1 MAEEEA
7 KKEEFQSE
15 DEKESEL
22 TKFKSEHQLARG
34 LVQQIGQALIQWLP
48 VGSSGFILATFLLQ
62 QNWLMVVVTLPI
74 TAIAVFWASF
84 TETLLSKIKEMGKK
98 MGEESGTF
106 LEKWLRAIL
115 EGISWQFAG
124 TEENYLRCQGKQH
137 EVIHSRTEGLSSFK
151 PLLSDVV
158 IPLELNGDFARSPE
172 GHHLPM
178 PFRGSEKDLEK
189 VNHLRIWDILRRSTQ
204 DAIYRNIVISQ
215 YGGYGKTT
223 LLRHVTYIYCQKQHQ
238 KPPYKAPK
246 LLPVL
251 ISFRQWQTI
260 LVNEKPDL
268 STFIETFHIQ
278 DLPGGKDLK
287 LPKNWAKY
295 WLNQKPGMLV
305 MFDGFDEVKQENR
318 TYISQW
324 LGQQMRHYP
333 QAIFILTTRPT
344 AYNLHFDA
352 ESKPNCPFKI
362 IPLDA
367 DQKELLIKR
376 WYLSWEKYISAST
389 KPEIITAAADKNSQ
403 DLLQQ
408 IAKSPELKDLAKNPL
423 LLVIMLNLHV
433 SRPGADLPDR
443 RVDLYREIIR
453 LQLGDR
459 PLAKKIKLLLPT
471 TQDSERVLQKLALGM
486 VQAKVY
492 TIDKNSLLSQLQT
505 ILNGLTLDPKPE
517 DLLTQLEEV
526 SELLVKVDQDYEFVH
541 RYFQDYLAAQ
551 EIIETKQQDL
561 LLTHWQETEWEETIL
576 MYASLANDV
585 PQFISALLAF
595 NQQFANDLAYKCLQR
610 LKTANRRISPSLEQ
624 SITVLQ
630 KAVENPLFQQLET
643 YLKNGQWRE
652 ADEETTRLMLLIAKR
667 EDEGYLDV
675 ESIEKFPCEELRT
688 LDKLWVEN
696 SGGKFGFSVQKKV
709 WIACGG
715 IPGEY
720 DWEVYKKFADQVGW
734 RRGADNRWLSYDE
747 LTFLFKV
754 GWHLPSRHL
763 FTNQRAATFLAQRLL
778 TCNISQI

>member
-1 MAEEEA
+1 MAEEESE
-7 KKEEFQSE
+7 KKESKA
-15 DEKESEL
+15 EKEENSGL
-22 TKFKSEHQLARG
+22 TKFESENQLARG
-34 LVQQIGQALIQWLP
+34 FVQQLGQALIQWLP
-48 VGSSGFILATFLLQ
+48 VGSSGFILASFLLQ

-98 MGEESGTF
+98 MGEEGGTF
-106 LEKWLRAIL
+106 LEKWLQAIL
-115 EGISWQFAG
+115 EGIRWQFAG
-124 TEENYLRCQGKQH
+124 KEENYLRCLGNLH
-137 EVIHSRTEGLSSFK
+137 EITHSRTEGLSSFK

-178 PFRGSEKDLEK
+178 PFRGSEK
-189 VNHLRIWDILRRSTQ
+189 VNHLRIWDILRRSSQEAT
-204 DAIYRNIVISQ
+204 YRNIVISQ

-223 LLRHVTYIYCQKQHQ
+223 LLRHVTYIYCQKLHQ
-238 KPPYKAPK
+238 KSPYKAPK

-251 ISFRQWQTI
+251 IAFRQWQTI
-260 LVNEKPDL
+260 LITEKPDL
-268 STFIETFHIQ
+268 PTFIETFYIP

-318 TYISQW
+318 AYISQW
-324 LGQQMRHYP
+324 LGRQMKEYP
-333 QAIFILTTRPT
+333 NANFILATRPT

-367 DQKELLIKR
+367 DQKELLIRR

-389 KPEIITAAADKNSQ
+389 KPEVIASAADKNSQ

-408 IAKSPELKDLAKNPL
+408 IAKNRELQDLAKNPL

-433 SRPGADLPDR
+433 SRPGADLPDH

-459 PLAKKIKLLLPT
+459 PLAKKIELLLPT
-471 TQDSERVLQKLALGM
+471 TQDSQRVLQQLALGM
-486 VQAKVY
+486 VQAKTY

-505 ILNGLTLDPKPE
+505 ILNGLNLDPKPE
-517 DLLTQLEEV
+517 DLLKQLEEV

-551 EIIETKQQDL
+551 EIIETQQQDL

-576 MYASLANDV
+576 MYVSLANTV
-585 PQFISALLAF
+585 PQFIQALLGF
-595 NQQFANDLAYKCLQR
+595 KQQSANDLAYKCLQR
-610 LKTANRRISPSLEQ
+610 LKTTNRRISPSLEQ
-624 SITVLQ
+624 AINDLQ

-667 EDEGYLDV
+667 EDEGWLD
-675 ESIEKFPCEELRT
+675 EDSIKNFPCEELRT
-688 LDKLWVEN
+688 IDKLWVDN
-696 SGGKFGFSVQKKV
+696 SGGKFGFSVQKQV
-709 WIACGG
+709 WMECGG
-715 IPGEY
+715 VQREY
-720 DWEVYKKFADQVGW
+720 DYNVLLKFIDQVGW
-734 RRGADNRWLSYDE
+734 NDRLSNK
-747 LTFLFKV
+747 LTFLLDGSKQAQLPLPRFVGKEAQLPFALLLGFWSNLLSSLFSKV
-754 GWHLPSRHL
+754 
-763 FTNQRAATFLAQRLL
+763 
-778 TCNISQI
+778 

>member
-7 KKEEFQSE
+7 KKEESKTE
-15 DEKESEL
+15 DEKDSEL
-22 TKFKSEHQLARG
+22 TKFKSESQLAG
-34 LVQQIGQALIQWLP
+34 GFVQKIGQALIQWLP
-48 VGSSGFILATFLLQ
+48 VGSSGFILASFLIQ
-62 QNWLMVVVTLPI
+62 QNWLMVLVTLPI
-74 TAIAVFWASF
+74 TVIAVFWASF

-115 EGISWQFAG
+115 EGIRWQLAG

-137 EVIHSRTEGLSSFK
+137 EVTHSRTEGLSSFK
-151 PLLSDVV
+151 PLLCDVV

-178 PFRGSEKDLEK
+178 PFHGSEKDLEK
-189 VNHLRIWDILRRSTQ
+189 VNHLRIWDILRRSTKE
-204 DAIYRNIVISQ
+204 ATYRNIVISQ

-223 LLRHVTYIYCQKQHQ
+223 LLRHVTYIYCQKLHQ
-238 KPPYKAPK
+238 KAPYKAPK

-251 ISFRQWQTI
+251 ISFRQWQTT
-260 LVNEKPDL
+260 LATEKPDL
-268 STFIETFHIQ
+268 PTFIETFHIP

-295 WLNQKPGMLV
+295 WLNQKAGMLV

-318 TYISQW
+318 AYISQW

-333 QAIFILTTRPT
+333 QAIFILATRPT

-362 IPLDA
+362 IPLDS

-389 KPEIITAAADKNSQ
+389 KPEIIAAAADKNSQ

-408 IAKSPELKDLAKNPL
+408 ITKSSELKDLAKNPL

-459 PLAKKIKLLLPT
+459 PLAKKIDLLLPL
-471 TQDSERVLQKLALGM
+471 QDSQRLLQQLALGM

-492 TIDKNSLLSQLQT
+492 TIDKNFLLY
-505 ILNGLTLDPKPE
+505 LTR
-517 DLLTQLEEV
+517 
-526 SELLVKVDQDYEFVH
+526 S
-541 RYFQDYLAAQ
+541 
-551 EIIETKQQDL
+551 
-561 LLTHWQETEWEETIL
+561 
-576 MYASLANDV
+576 
-585 PQFISALLAF
+585 
-595 NQQFANDLAYKCLQR
+595 
-610 LKTANRRISPSLEQ
+610 
-624 SITVLQ
+624 
-630 KAVENPLFQQLET
+630 
-643 YLKNGQWRE
+643 
-652 ADEETTRLMLLIAKR
+652 
-667 EDEGYLDV
+667 
-675 ESIEKFPCEELRT
+675 
-688 LDKLWVEN
+688 
-696 SGGKFGFSVQKKV
+696 
-709 WIACGG
+709 
-715 IPGEY
+715 
-720 DWEVYKKFADQVGW
+720 
-734 RRGADNRWLSYDE
+734 
-747 LTFLFKV
+747 
-754 GWHLPSRHL
+754 
-763 FTNQRAATFLAQRLL
+763 
-778 TCNISQI
+778 

>member
-1 MAEEEA
+1 M
-7 KKEEFQSE
+7 
-15 DEKESEL
+15 
-22 TKFKSEHQLARG
+22 
-34 LVQQIGQALIQWLP
+34 
-48 VGSSGFILATFLLQ
+48 
-62 QNWLMVVVTLPI
+62 VVTLPI

-115 EGISWQFAG
+115 EGIRWQLAG

-137 EVIHSRTEGLSSFK
+137 EVTHSRTEGLSSFK
-151 PLLSDVV
+151 PLLCDVV

-178 PFRGSEKDLEK
+178 PFHGSEKDLEK
-189 VNHLRIWDILRRSTQ
+189 VNHLRIWDILRRSTKE
-204 DAIYRNIVISQ
+204 ATYRNIVISQ

-223 LLRHVTYIYCQKQHQ
+223 LLRHVTYIYCQKLHQ
-238 KPPYKAPK
+238 KAPYKAPK

-251 ISFRQWQTI
+251 ISFRQWQTT
-260 LVNEKPDL
+260 LATEKPDL
-268 STFIETFHIQ
+268 PTFIETFHIP
-278 DLPGGKDLK
+278 DLPGGKDLT

-295 WLNQKPGMLV
+295 WLNQKAGMLV

-318 TYISQW
+318 AYISQW

-333 QAIFILTTRPT
+333 QAIFILATRPT

-362 IPLDA
+362 IPLDT

-389 KPEIITAAADKNSQ
+389 KPEIIAAAADKNSQ

-408 IAKSPELKDLAKNPL
+408 ITKSPELKDLAKNPL

-459 PLAKKIKLLLPT
+459 PLAKKIDLLLLP
-471 TQDSERVLQKLALGM
+471 QDSQRVLQQLALGM

-505 ILNGLTLDPKPE
+505 ILNGLNSDAKPE
-517 DLLTQLEEV
+517 DFLKQLEEV

-551 EIIETKQQDL
+551 EIIETQQQNL
-561 LLTHWQETEWEETIL
+561 LLTHWQETEWKETIL
-576 MYASLANDV
+576 MYASLANTIT
-585 PQFISALLAF
+585 QFIADLLEF
-595 NQQFANDLAYKCLQR
+595 KQQPVNDLAYECLEC
-610 LKTANRRISPSLEQ
+610 LKSANRLISPSLEQ
-624 SITVLQ
+624 AIIVLQ
-630 KAVENPLFQQLET
+630 KTVNNSLFQQLET
-643 YLKNGQWRE
+643 FLKNGQWRE
-652 ADEETTRLMLLIAKR
+652 ADEETTRLMIKIAER
-667 EDEGYLDV
+667 EAEGYLGV
-675 ESIEKFPCEELRT
+675 T
-688 LDKLWVEN
+688 
-696 SGGKFGFSVQKKV
+696 
-709 WIACGG
+709 
-715 IPGEY
+715 
-720 DWEVYKKFADQVGW
+720 
-734 RRGADNRWLSYDE
+734 
-747 LTFLFKV
+747 
-754 GWHLPSRHL
+754 
-763 FTNQRAATFLAQRLL
+763 
-778 TCNISQI
+778 

>member
-7 KKEEFQSE
+7 KKEESKSE
-15 DEKESEL
+15 DEKDSEL
-22 TKFKSEHQLARG
+22 TKFKSERQLAG
-34 LVQQIGQALIQWLP
+34 DFVQGIAQALIQWMP
-48 VGSSGFILATFLLQ
+48 VGGSGLVFLTFLFRQ
-62 QNWLMVVVTLPI
+62 DWLMAIVIFPVTVI
-74 TAIAVFWASF
+74 TVFWAAF
-84 TETLLSKIKEMGKK
+84 TESLLSKIKEIAKR

-106 LEKWLRAIL
+106 LEKWLRAIGA
-115 EGISWQFAG
+115 GIRWQLAG

-137 EVIHSRTEGLSSFK
+137 EVTHSRTEGLSSFK
-151 PLLSDVV
+151 PLLCDVV
-158 IPLELNGDFARSPE
+158 IPLELNGDFVRSPE
-172 GHHLPM
+172 GHHLPI

-189 VNHLRIWDILRRSTQ
+189 VNHLRIWDILRRSTKEV
-204 DAIYRNIVISQ
+204 IYRNIVISQ

-223 LLRHVTYIYCQKQHQ
+223 LLRHVTYIYCQKLHQ
-238 KPPYKAPK
+238 KAPYKAPK

-251 ISFRQWQTI
+251 ISFRQWQTA
-260 LVNEKPDL
+260 LVTEKPDL
-268 STFIETFHIQ
+268 PTFIETFHIP

-295 WLNQKPGMLV
+295 WLNQKAGMLV
-305 MFDGFDEVKQENR
+305 MFDGFDEVKQESR
-318 TYISQW
+318 SYISQW

-333 QAIFILTTRPT
+333 QTIFILATRPT

-459 PLAKKIKLLLPT
+459 PLAKKIDLLLPS
-471 TQDSERVLQKLALGM
+471 QDSQRVLQQLALRM
-486 VQAKVY
+486 MQAKVY
-492 TIDKNSLLSQLQT
+492 TIDKNSLLTQLQI
-505 ILNGLTLDPKPE
+505 ILHHLNLDAKAE
-517 DLLTQLEEV
+517 DLLKQIEEV

-561 LLTHWQETEWEETIL
+561 LLTHWQKTEWEETIL
-576 MYASLANDV
+576 MYASLANTV

-595 NQQFANDLAYKCLQR
+595 KQQLANDLAYKCLQC
-610 LKTANRRISPSLEQ
+610 LKAANRLISSSLEQ
-624 SITVLQ
+624 AIINS
-630 KAVENPLFQQLET
+630 LFQQLET
-643 YLKNGQWRE
+643 YFKNGQWRE
-652 ADEETTRLMLLIAKR
+652 ADRETKRLMLLIAKR
-667 EDEGYLDV
+667 ESEGRLDV
-675 ESIEKFPCEELRT
+675 ESVEKFPCEELRT
-688 LDKLWVEN
+688 IDKLWVDY
-696 SGGKFGFSVQKKV
+696 SKGKFGFSVQKKV
-709 WIACGG
+709 WTACGG
-715 IPGEY
+715 VTE
-720 DWEVYKKFADQVGW
+720 EFAGQVGW
-734 RRGADNRWLSYDE
+734 GGVSMSYDA
-747 LTFLFKV
+747 LTFLLDGSKNA
-754 GWHLPSRHL
+754 HLPYWLGWRNSSFGLGSLFSRNDL
-763 FTNQRAATFLAQRLL
+763 
-778 TCNISQI
+778 